1 MEKGDI
7 LDHFGGD
14 FTLFYNK
21 YLQNVKKI
29 GGQEYKALCPFH
41 RETDASFNFNSATG
55 QYFCHGCGKKG
66 DTIHFYAKLHGL
78 DTRHDFGK
86 VLNGI
91 ARDFGIGNGHGVKPQ
106 MVKVY
111 DYTDAT
117 GQLIFQV
124 CRMLPKDFRQRRP
137 NGPGK
142 WIWNLKG
149 VEPVVYRLPAVL
161 AASEVVIVEG
171 EKDADN
177 LAGLGFTAT
186 TAPGGAGKWRESYK
200 EALSGKRVVLLP
212 DNDRPGREHMVKI
225 AQSLNGSTA
234 GLKLVDLPGLP
245 NKGDVSDFIATFS
258 DPQEAA
264 ERLAVIIDGAKP
276 YSPPKAVSIEDIVL
290 DVSAFRAIEVQQ
302 RGKLLAPFFK
312 TESINQVYGWRG
324 TGKTFFALGCI
335 DAITRRQSFGPWK
348 CEHSVACLFVD
359 GEMTVTDDH
368 ERFDDLGFL
377 EGERE
382 SPFYFYSDHYANRL
396 GLPRASLLNINWRDK
411 IKAICKARN
420 IGLLVLDN
428 IASLAPGIDENAK
441 KDWDPIN
448 QWLLELRYAGVS
460 TLLLHHESKEGKQ
473 RGTSAREDNLDT
485 SIRLKSPPD
494 YVPEDGCRFI
504 VHFAKARVRT
514 VDLKLIADTEF
525 NLITDEAGRFTWTH
539 ADVKASTKN
548 EILRLLNEG
557 LTQKAISDDLALSK
571 GYVSKIIRKATEE
584 GLISKKGALTQSGF
598 CKISG

>member
-7 LDHFGGD
+7 IAHFGGD
-14 FTLFYNK
+14 FTPFYSK
-21 YLQNVKKI
+21 YLQKVKKI
-29 GGQEYKALCPFH
+29 GGQEFKALCRFH
-41 RETDASFNFNSATG
+41 KETDASFNFNSGTG

-66 DTIHFYAKLHGL
+66 DVIHFYAKLHSL
-78 DTRHDFGK
+78 DTRCDFGK

-91 ARDFGIGNGHGVKPQ
+91 ARDFGIRNGHRVKPR
-106 MVKVY
+106 MVKAY
-111 DYTDAT
+111 DYTDAA

-124 CRMLPKDFRQRRP
+124 CRMEPKDFRQRRP
-137 NGPGK
+137 DGK
-142 WIWNLKG
+142 RWAWNLKG
-149 VEPVVYRLPAVL
+149 VEPVLYRLPSVL
-161 AASEVVIVEG
+161 AASEVLLVEG

-177 LAGLGFTAT
+177 LAALGFTAT
-186 TAPGGAGKWRESYK
+186 TVPGGAGKWRESYK
-200 EALSGKRVVLLP
+200 EVLQGKQVVLIP
-212 DNDRPGREHMVKI
+212 DNDNPGREHMVKI
-225 AQSLNGSTA
+225 AQSLNGSAA
-234 GLKLVDLPGLP
+234 GIKLIELPGLP
-245 NKGDVSDFIATFS
+245 SKGDVSDFIETFS

-264 ERLAVIIDGAKP
+264 ERLALIIDGAKP
-276 YSPPKAVSIEDIVL
+276 YTPPKAVSIEDIVL
-290 DVSAFRAIEVQQ
+290 DVSAFRAIEVEP

-324 TGKTFFALGCI
+324 TGKTFIALGFI

-348 CEHSVACLFVD
+348 CEESVPCLFVD

-377 EGERE
+377 EGKRE

-396 GLPRASLLNINWRDK
+396 GLPRASLLNATWRDK
-411 IKAICKARN
+411 IKAICKARY

-485 SIRLKSPPD
+485 SIRLKAPPD
-494 YVPEDGCRFI
+494 YIPEDGCRFI

-514 VDLKLIADTEF
+514 TDLKAIADTEF
-525 NLITDEAGRFTWTH
+525 RLIADEAGRFAWTH
-539 ADVKASTKN
+539 ADVKASTKI
-548 EILRLLNEG
+548 EVLRLVNEG
-557 LTQKAISDDLALSK
+557 VTQKAISEDLAISK
-571 GYVSKIIRKATEE
+571 GYVSKIIRKAIEE
-584 GLISKKGALTQSGF
+584 GLINKKGGLTQSGF
-598 CKISG
+598 CHISG